1 MRNLIISIIKNDG
14 WLDYNWDHCSPMD
27 SWQDYQ
33 NRKRDPVA
41 YAKWLE
47 TLDDGDLLAAYDR
60 VREAEM
66 RLD

>member
-1 MRNLIISIIKNDG
+1 
-14 WLDYNWDHCSPMD
+14 MD